1 MAFNKKFKELEDV
14 LLEYNIPYKQ
24 EDLGISKKDSP
35 SQYFKDELNYT
46 IQKIPYRSSEAAVC
60 ENIIYP
66 ILRESLKKY
75 DEILSIWVRKP
86 IKFDNELSGIP
97 DYTISQRSKRGKIFF
112 EHPLLAVIEAKKD
125 DFTGGWG
132 QCCIEMYT
140 IRKINNIEDLEVFG
154 IVTNGDV
161 WEFGKLT
168 KDTFVQF
175 NPNLALTDIDMLFSA
190 LATIFENCKAQLT
203 KLN

>member
-14 LLEYNIPYKQ
+14 LTKYEIPYSEEKFSVS
-24 EDLGISKKDSP
+24 EKLTP
-35 SQYFKDELNYT
+35 SNYFKEELNYT
-46 IQKIPYRSSEAAVC
+46 LDKIPYRSSEAAIC

-66 ILRESLKKY
+66 VLREALKKY
-75 DEILSIWVRKP
+75 DNDLSIWVRRP
-86 IKFDNELSGIP
+86 IKFDKELSGIP
-97 DYTISQRSKRGKIFF
+97 DYTISQRSKMGKIFF
-112 EHPLLAVIEAKKD
+112 EHPLLAVVEAKRD

-140 IRKINNIEDLEVFG
+140 IRKINNNEDLEVFG

-168 KDTFVQF
+168 KDSFIQY
-175 NPNLALTDIDMLFSA
+175 NPEFFITKIDDLFSA
-190 LATIFENCKAQLT
+190 LATIFENCKKQLI
-203 KLN
+203 KLQ